1 VAGLVLAAW
10 PSLARADVTLAPGPH
25 GGLGALLV
33 AGPIQL
39 GTAGKRAAFEVDA
52 ALPEGGDSPRL
63 GEVVGEPE
71 KSGKKRKGPAWSL
84 LAAPGGT
91 LDLAAPLKARDA
103 EATAV
108 AGCVLRVSQ
117 PFQGFLSLAVDD
129 GVAVYVDGK
138 KLHERDEARA
148 PGEDD
153 DLVPLTLAPGDHTL
167 LLKLHQRGGAWTLR
181 LRLTDEALAPA
192 RDVRVVLPGVDEPA
206 SLAGSLL
213 SVSLDRGL
221 TPTGLA
227 PRVEIGVAGG
237 YPDGADRHV
246 RIRASVRAT
255 RAPLFDVDAGEIP
268 VEATGPAH
276 SYPIFLPEIMADE
289 TGGEGEV
296 AFEVK
301 VGPVSR
307 EFTGV
312 ARKGLREVL
321 AHAARVT
328 PVIEARPAFL
338 KDPDAALATV
348 EYLSHRLLGFAA
360 RHDPDVASQLDEARA
375 FDGFLD
381 AIDAKTDPFLATR
394 GARRV
399 AYRSPLDGKPSPFG
413 LYLPPKFDPTR
424 RYPLVVALH
433 GLNGKPLNMMRW
445 LFGQDDPGRD
455 GEWEDRH
462 LGALPEI
469 DGIVITPMAH
479 FNSLYRLVG
488 EEDVVSATEWAKR
501 NLPVDPDKVSIT
513 GPSMGG
519 TGTAWVAFRYP
530 DRFAAAAPLCGYHS
544 YFLRGDMAG
553 KKRPWETA
561 IAEDRST
568 VSWAPNGLHLPLYIV
583 HGKKDLPMENSGVLI
598 DRYKALG
605 YSLLEEHPDEGH
617 NVWQPTYEDLKGY
630 RWLTGFKRPAHPS
643 RLVFRTDDL
652 RYDRDAWLRVR
663 RLERSLAW
671 GEVKASMSKKS
682 GENRVEVSTS
692 GVLALSLDRDAKLLD
707 DGPVAVTIDAAALRF
722 DAGEALDLEKRDGH
736 WQKGIAPPAAGLH
749 KGPRLAG
756 PLRDVHHEPLV
767 VVYGTA
773 DPRLARANEEVARW
787 FASIKPGF
795 EIDYPILAD
804 TAYDPEA
811 WRGHALALVG
821 GPGSNLVT
829 RRLDD
834 RLPIHVL
841 PGEVRAGAE
850 RFEGEELGAAFVY
863 PNPDNPGHYVA
874 VIAGAS
880 VPGTLRAMSLPDLL
894 PDFVVYDRGLARA
907 RHQMILGRGTLLAGG
922 MFDESWALPPGA
934 GR

>member
-1 VAGLVLAAW
+1 VA
-10 PSLARADVTLAPGPH
+10 
-25 GGLGALLV
+25 
-33 AGPIQL
+33 
-39 GTAGKRAAFEVDA
+39 A
-52 ALPEGGDSPRL
+52 ALRS
-63 GEVVGEPE
+63 
-71 KSGKKRKGPAWSL
+71 K
-84 LAAPGGT
+84 
-91 LDLAAPLKARDA
+91 DA
-103 EATAV
+103 EATAL
-108 AGCVLRVSQ
+108 AGGILRVSR
-117 PFQGFLSLAVDD
+117 PFRGYLALAIDD
-129 GVAVYVDGK
+129 GVAVYLDGK
-138 KLHERDEARA
+138 KALDRDEARA

-153 DLVPLTLAPGDHTL
+153 DLVPLDLAPGDHTL
-167 LLKLHQRGGAWTLR
+167 ILKLHQRGGAWSLR

-192 RDVRVVLPGVDEPA
+192 RGVRVVLPGVEAADA
-206 SLAGSLL
+206 LAGSLL

-221 TPTGLA
+221 TPAGLA
-227 PRVEIGVAGG
+227 PRVEIGVGAG
-237 YPDGADRHV
+237 YPQGVDRHV
-246 RIRASVRAT
+246 RIRASVRAS

-268 VEATGPAH
+268 LEPGGPVH
-276 SYPIFLPEIMADE
+276 SYPVLLPAIGADE
-289 TGGEGEV
+289 IGGEGEV
-296 AFEVK
+296 AFEVT
-301 VGPVSR
+301 VGPSSR

-312 ARKGLREVL
+312 ARKGLRDVL
-321 AHAARVT
+321 ARAARLT
-328 PVIEARPAFL
+328 SEIEARPAFL

-348 EYLSHRLLGFAA
+348 EYLLRRLLGFAG
-360 RHDPDVASQLDEARA
+360 RHDPDAASQLDEARA

-381 AIDAKTDPFLATR
+381 AIEKKTDPFLATR

-399 AYRSPLDGKPSPFG
+399 AYRSPLDQKPSPFG
-413 LYLPPKFDPTR
+413 LYLPPKFDPNR
-424 RYPLVVALH
+424 RYSLVVALH

-445 LFGQDDPGRD
+445 FFGQDDPGRD

-462 LGALPEI
+462 PGALPDIE
-469 DGIVITPMAH
+469 GIVVTPMGH
-479 FNSLYRLVG
+479 FNSLYRYAG
-488 EEDVVSATEWAKR
+488 EDDVVAVMEWAKK
-501 NLPVDPDKVSIT
+501 NLPVDLDRVTIT

-544 YFLRGDMAG
+544 YFLRADMAG
-553 KKRPWETA
+553 KKRPWELA

-583 HGKKDLPMENSGVLI
+583 HGKRDLPMENSGVLI

-617 NVWQPTYEDLKGY
+617 NVWQPTYEDLKGF
-630 RWLTGFKRPAHPS
+630 RWLAGFKRAAHPS

-663 RLERSLAW
+663 RLERSLSW
-671 GEVKASMSKKS
+671 GEVKASMGKKS
-682 GENRVEVSTS
+682 GEGKVEVSTS
-692 GVLALSLDRDAKLLD
+692 GVLALSFDRDARLLD
-707 DGPVAVTIDAAALRF
+707 EGPVTVKIDAETLRF
-722 DAGEALDLEKRDGH
+722 EAGEALDVERREGR
-736 WQKGIAPPAAGLH
+736 WEKGIAAPTAGLH
-749 KGPRLAG
+749 KGSRLAG

-773 DPRLARANEEVARW
+773 DPLLARANEQVARW

-804 TAYDPEA
+804 TAYDPAA
-811 WRGHALALVG
+811 WKGHAVALIG
-821 GPGSNLVT
+821 GPASNLVT

-834 RLPIHVL
+834 RLPIHVR

-850 RFEGEELGAAFVY
+850 RFEGDELGAAFVY

-894 PDFVVYDRGLARA
+894 PDFVVYDRGVARS
-907 RHQMILGRGTLLAGG
+907 RGQMILGRGSLLAGG
-922 MFDESWALPPGA
+922 MFDEQWALPPGA